1 MFCRVWSFIYLI
13 IFQTWSFV
21 LFLTLSRQFCILS
34 RYITTAF
41 ARGSPSAPH
50 WGLCNTFCPGSWFAC
65 LSFNNF
71 EYIFEN
77 LSENSV
83 EKYITPLCHPHLCNT
98 FWPRSWFAC
107 LSQSFQHILNIYLWK
122 FILHKSAVCSG
133 VKKLF
138 SGCLF
143 VHLLS
148 VYPSISFYFLPR
160 VHLAQA
166 QPVCLQDD
174 YDHAEHNHQ
183 HQHRQCLQSTPPTA
197 SLSSPRAAWVVI

>member
-133 VKKLF
+133 VIKW
-138 SGCLF
+138 SN
-143 VHLLS
+143 
-148 VYPSISFYFLPR
+148 SFWVNAFCSAR
-160 VHLAQA
+160 WI
-166 QPVCLQDD
+166 VCLKLR
-174 YDHAEHNHQ
+174 HQ
-183 HQHRQCLQSTPPTA
+183 SIETLNA
-197 SLSSPRAAWVVI
+197 SMIFRTSPLAVGRLGVKSPLLFMKT